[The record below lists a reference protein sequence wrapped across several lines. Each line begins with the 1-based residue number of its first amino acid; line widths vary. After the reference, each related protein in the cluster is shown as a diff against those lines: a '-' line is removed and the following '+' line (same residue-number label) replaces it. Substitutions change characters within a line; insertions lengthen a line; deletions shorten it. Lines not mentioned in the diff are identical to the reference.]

1 MGEIAPL
8 VRIILYIA
16 GTWLAARGVPP
27 EIAHYVSNDPAM
39 IELASQI
46 IGGLAGAGAFI
57 WWRIAKRFGWT
68 T

>member
-1 MGEIAPL
+1 MSELAPL
-8 VRIILYIA
+8 LRIFLYIA

-27 EIAHYVSNDPAM
+27 ELAHYITNDAAVL
-39 IELASQI
+39 ELASQALGVLI
-46 IGGLAGAGAFI
+46 SLLAFI

>member
-1 MGEIAPL
+1 MSELAPL
-8 VRIILYIA
+8 FRIFLYIA

-27 EIAHYVSNDPAM
+27 ELAHYITTDPVLL
-39 IELASQI
+39 ELLSQALGVL
-46 IGGLAGAGAFI
+46 IGLFALG